1 MRQLFADDPKLAQLT
16 KLNGAADAAWVR
28 GLAHIGEQMLEHGYL
43 EGDAPAEIDTE
54 AMSRQI
60 AEITKELDTM
70 NQGHPRRA
78 ELLAQKNRLY
88 QMRYGGGAL

>member
-1 MRQLFADDPKLAQLT
+1 
-16 KLNGAADAAWVR
+16 
-28 GLAHIGEQMLEHGYL
+28 
-43 EGDAPAEIDTE
+43 
-54 AMSRQI
+54 MSRQI

-88 QMRYGGGAL
+88 QMKFGGAARSDG